1 MFCVAF
7 EVCLVTLP
15 QNEGFIFLCNLDWV
29 FGSLSISACCGRDD
43 TYTGGILHIQ
53 EEFPSPLIK
62 VEGVFWLFILMVI
75 KCLSNLF
82 KKYFS
87 TSMIL
92 LMCWIPA
99 PTLIKPIFAKN

>member
-1 MFCVAF
+1 MLAVAGMI
-7 EVCLVTLP
+7 V
-15 QNEGFIFLCNLDWV
+15 
-29 FGSLSISACCGRDD
+29 
-43 TYTGGILHIQ
+43 HIYR

-62 VEGVFWLFILMVI
+62 AEAVFWLFILMVI

-99 PTLIKPIFAKN
+99 PTLIKPIFAKTKSCVVQDIMVSST

>member
-1 MFCVAF
+1 M
-7 EVCLVTLP
+7 
-15 QNEGFIFLCNLDWV
+15 
-29 FGSLSISACCGRDD
+29 
-43 TYTGGILHIQ
+43 HIQ
-53 EEFPSPLIK
+53 QEFPSPLIK

-87 TSMIL
+87 NSMIL

-99 PTLIKPIFAKN
+99 PTLIKPIFAKKLNPVLCKTPWSHPRDLNLPKPS